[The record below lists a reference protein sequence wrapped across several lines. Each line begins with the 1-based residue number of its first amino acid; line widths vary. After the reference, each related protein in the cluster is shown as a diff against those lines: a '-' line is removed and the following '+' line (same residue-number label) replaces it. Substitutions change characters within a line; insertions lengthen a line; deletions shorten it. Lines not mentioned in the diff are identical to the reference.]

1 MNIRKNKETNNNKHT
16 HTYKQRLNNQFHK
29 GSMSAEESQGY
40 VAETMYCIIF
50 MKQNENEMILFTDGE
65 ELCYTEK
72 FDYKEIWKNFS
83 TLSTEQICNKLAGET
98 QCQ

>member
-1 MNIRKNKETNNNKHT
+1 MLLRP
-16 HTYKQRLNNQFHK
+16 
-29 GSMSAEESQGY
+29 
-40 VAETMYCIIF
+40 CITSYSRNR
-50 MKQNENEMILFTDGE
+50 MKMEMILFTDGE

-83 TLSTEQICNKLAGET
+83 TLSTKQICNKLAGET